1 MMGPF
6 LADTS
11 GARTTRRGV
20 ATLSRV
26 TRWLTDDEQVAWRRL
41 GAMVALLPA
50 ALESQLQRDAGLTHF
65 GYWVLAMLSEAP
77 DRSLRMSDL
86 AVAANGS
93 QSRLSHL
100 VSRLEERGWVRRE
113 RVGDDGRGYVAVL
126 TEAGYDKVVAT
137 APGHVGEVHRL
148 VFETLTPQQIE
159 ALDEICSAILARI
172 CGPESTSC

>member
-1 MMGPF
+1 M
-6 LADTS
+6 
-11 GARTTRRGV
+11 

-26 TRWLTDDEQVAWRRL
+26 TRWLTEDEQRAWRRF
-41 GAMVALLPA
+41 GAVVALLPA

-77 DRSLRMSDL
+77 GRSLRMSEL

-113 RVGDDGRGYVAVL
+113 RVGEDGRGYVAVL
-126 TEAGYDKVVAT
+126 TDAGYDKVVAT
-137 APGHVGEVHRL
+137 APGHVDEVRRL
-148 VFETLTPQQIE
+148 VFEALTPQQIE
-159 ALDEICSAILARI
+159 ALDEICSAILARL
-172 CGPESTSC
+172 CGPENESC